1 MEPFVREM
9 HSTALVGDVSGS
21 LFAVPGA
28 RGFNGLSAT
37 TSHPH
42 HPLPLPSQ
50 LLFEAKSKGVHH
62 QGSYHLGGPLPSPP
76 PHNND
81 ADFQTALEQLS
92 FMGGVQNNSQE
103 RSWDLSH
110 SAASVTNSSQPLTGL
125 VGFASTHFDA
135 AVSSP
140 PGSSISQSFGLLHQQ
155 RGTTTHGDIHDD
167 LSNTNMKC
175 MATQSNFG
183 ACTGATSRIAHI
195 LEQRPNVEVSNN
207 MLLLPPTSSMFPSLD
222 CTAPPSSTNVHVYFP
237 GSISPSF
244 LPEATVESAVSG
256 ITSHANQDGGCHLV
270 DRPFS
275 MMSSSDGGS
284 LLLERQQ
291 QEYYTFDLNEVP
303 GSMQDTTTVAVS
315 SSGQKAKRKYT
326 PKVAKD
332 KRPRKPRVS
341 KVDGQEK
348 KTNAKKVNKKTAVHG
363 HETGAKEDVNI
374 SAGGGGGV
382 SGAAAAAAVA
392 SAVTDST
399 SLKRNYTK
407 FSSGGAWESPSEG
420 KSCMEFACD
429 DGSNIVSDSSV
440 KRSLFGREEPDEV
453 SFIDHHHHQQQ
464 QQQQVAAAAGSVTAV
479 TSAMNNVDDRQVSS
493 VSNFQWEQHSIAA
506 NNGSSFLVNQK
517 PFARSEEMGRQVVV
531 RSTESYQQQPFANL
545 SEEMGRQ
552 VVVRSTES
560 SYSNTQ
566 CHTTFQYNNG
576 GGGCSSPR
584 TTHTIASQNSS
595 LGFEYGFDEEQLSHS
610 QGRVSSTRRSLMP
623 QFNNSEPTSGARLHH
638 RETYGEGVV
647 ANQVQEQQE
656 DKEMKKSKPINFVN
670 DCESKNLFF
679 QPETLRAGGGSY
691 RFGDAQNVPEFQ
703 QQQQQK
709 PQESSTVSHF
719 PSEGG
724 ALSQRMVVRE
734 NCPFTGVDLVS
745 RFDTISN
752 HRVERMIS
760 DLSQDTMY
768 NQPEC
773 NTGGGAP
780 PPSYHTDNH
789 HSASSLVPI
798 SKPPFEW
805 HPQGNL
811 QRSNIPRMDPS
822 VNSPCPRELL
832 LPQSVP
838 FHMMDDA
845 QLILY
850 LRDLVTLP
858 GFSFSPMVLLHHVL
872 QHLPDYEKDRFI
884 FLWSHAIQPAT
895 ATLDMQ
901 DCQQQQQ
908 QLVIFN
914 PDGTESSVVQQQ
926 QQNSNSSS
934 QEVQMMTVQVNSLSP
949 PPHPVEEGQQ
959 PQPPHE
965 STKEEA
971 MPIQQQQPEDEQA
984 GLQIVPYKVKEGGL
998 IPYEGPFLPL
1008 RKRKPRPKVV
1018 LDTETVRVWKL
1029 LMGRGGNPE
1038 ADSDADKE
1046 LKWEQERRAMKAQ
1059 AETFISRMHLVQGD
1073 RSFSRWKGSVV
1084 DSVVGAFLT
1093 QNVSDVLSSSAFM
1106 SMRAR
1111 FPGPSFRGPL
1121 KTQAPEDLGEPV
1133 EKICAEMP
1141 MKESDST
1148 TTTPSSMNHQEQQ
1161 QQQQL
1166 SYGAQEMLVN
1176 GDIDNNSKNQF
1187 SGGGAVLHPD
1197 NLISDHHEQ
1206 KYLLGGENMPEPMMM
1221 MGCATGKD
1229 ASVAAALNSLAS
1241 QGYQESNNPALGCRE
1256 VEEQVVSCLQQAVEV
1271 GGLLE
1276 LGEKL
1281 DLVHNSQQQA
1291 QQLIPPVLDKK
1302 SVSVSVGSS
1311 FIDGKENGLTLQ
1323 NATAATDAANIQENS
1338 LESSSAVC
1346 INTQLDLLSLQP
1358 VDQSETRELVTA
1370 EGGDQLLLKSKY
1382 NPKGLT
1388 GADRA
1393 RLEESQVSARNPFD
1407 WEGLRGQF
1415 QVKCETV
1422 EEDGSRTEAA
1432 MPAPRTF
1439 MNEDGVDWEA
1449 VRLADVEVVAGV
1461 IKERGLNWILAGRI
1475 KAFLERIRREHGAI
1489 DLEWLRSLP
1498 TDDTKEFLLSVRG
1511 LGLKSVECI
1520 RLLTL
1525 HHLAFPVDTNV
1536 GRICVRLGWV
1546 PLEPLPEELQ
1556 LHLLELYPVQATIQ
1570 KYLWPRLCTLDQE
1583 TLYEL
1588 HYQMITFGK
1597 VFCTKSKPNCN
1608 ACPMKAECKHFASA
1622 LSSARQA
1629 LPAPEKASANPTLL
1643 ALPQGTTSTVTQ
1655 AAGATEGDK
1664 SLLVQSTNVG
1674 TSQDCCEPIIEEP
1687 MTPPEESDDI
1697 ATDNPKPDHLPEE
1710 TTIITVVEMQV
1721 DSSETCLQNPP
1732 ASSSSQVII
1741 PDAPSQELVLLP
1753 PEAASI
1759 PVPKLKNVGRLRTV
1773 HYVYELPDHHPL
1785 LEGMDERETDD
1796 PCCYLL
1802 AIWSP
1807 GEIPSSIPNLDDC
1820 NHEENPFASSSFADD
1835 SDSIKGTLL
1844 VPCRTAMQGSFP
1856 LNGTYFQVNEVF
1868 ADHAS
1873 SLQPIVVPRTLL
1885 WNLRRRFVF
1894 FGTSVT
1900 SIFRGMTTPEI
1911 QACFWRGYVCVR
1923 GFDRTSRAPK
1933 PLATRLHL
1941 QATKSPNKGAAMET
1955 ND

>member
-155 RGTTTHGDIHDD
+155 RGMMTHGDIHDD

-363 HETGAKEDVNI
+363 HETGANEDVNI
-374 SAGGGGGV
+374 SAGGGV
-382 SGAAAAAAVA
+382 SGAAAAAVA

-399 SLKRNYTK
+399 SLKRNFTK

-453 SFIDHHHHQQQ
+453 SFIDHHHHEQQ

-517 PFARSEEMGRQVVV
+517 PFARSEEMGRRVVV
-531 RSTESYQQQPFANL
+531 RSTELYQQQPFANL

-566 CHTTFQYNNG
+566 CHTTFQSYNNG

-595 LGFEYGFDEEQLSHS
+595 LGFEYGLDEEQLSHS

-647 ANQVQEQQE
+647 ASQVQEQQE
-656 DKEMKKSKPINFVN
+656 DKETKKSKLINFVN

-691 RFGDAQNVPEFQ
+691 RFGDAQNVPEFQQ

-773 NTGGGAP
+773 NTRGGAP
-780 PPSYHTDNH
+780 PPSYHADNH

-838 FHMMDDA
+838 FQMMDDA

-901 DCQQQQQ
+901 GCQQQQQ

-949 PPHPVEEGQQ
+949 PPHPVEEEGQQ

-984 GLQIVPYKVKEGGL
+984 GLQIVPYKGKEGGL

-1046 LKWEQERRAMKAQ
+1046 LKWEQERCAMKAQ

-1148 TTTPSSMNHQEQQ
+1148 TTPSSMNHQEQQQ

-1176 GDIDNNSKNQF
+1176 GDIDKNSKNQF
-1187 SGGGAVLHPD
+1187 SGGGAVPHPD
-1197 NLISDHHEQ
+1197 NLMSDHHEQ
-1206 KYLLGGENMPEPMMM
+1206 KNLLEGENMPQPMMM
-1221 MGCATGKD
+1221 MGCATGED
-1229 ASVAAALNSLAS
+1229 ASVAAALNSLSS
-1241 QGYQESNNPALGCRE
+1241 QGYQESNNPALGCQE

-1302 SVSVSVGSS
+1302 SVSISVGSS
-1311 FIDGKENGLTLQ
+1311 FIDGKENGLMLQ

-1346 INTQLDLLSLQP
+1346 INAQLDLLSLQP

-1664 SLLVQSTNVG
+1664 SLLIQSTNVG
-1674 TSQDCCEPIIEEP
+1674 SSQDCCEPIIEEP

-1710 TTIITVVEMQV
+1710 TTIMTVVEMQV

-1741 PDAPSQELVLLP
+1741 PDALSQELVLLP

-1807 GEIPSSIPNLDDC
+1807 GEVPSSIPNLDDC

>member
-1 MEPFVREM
+1 MVFCVIN
-9 HSTALVGDVSGS
+9 L
-21 LFAVPGA
+21 
-28 RGFNGLSAT
+28 
-37 TSHPH
+37 
-42 HPLPLPSQ
+42 
-50 LLFEAKSKGVHH
+50 
-62 QGSYHLGGPLPSPP
+62 
-76 PHNND
+76 
-81 ADFQTALEQLS
+81 
-92 FMGGVQNNSQE
+92 
-103 RSWDLSH
+103 
-110 SAASVTNSSQPLTGL
+110 
-125 VGFASTHFDA
+125 
-135 AVSSP
+135 AVSC
-140 PGSSISQSFGLLHQQ
+140 QEGL
-155 RGTTTHGDIHDD
+155 
-167 LSNTNMKC
+167 
-175 MATQSNFG
+175 
-183 ACTGATSRIAHI
+183 RIW
-195 LEQRPNVEVSNN
+195 
-207 MLLLPPTSSMFPSLD
+207 
-222 CTAPPSSTNVHVYFP
+222 
-237 GSISPSF
+237 
-244 LPEATVESAVSG
+244 
-256 ITSHANQDGGCHLV
+256 
-270 DRPFS
+270 
-275 MMSSSDGGS
+275 
-284 LLLERQQ
+284 
-291 QEYYTFDLNEVP
+291 TF
-303 GSMQDTTTVAVS
+303 
-315 SSGQKAKRKYT
+315 
-326 PKVAKD
+326 
-332 KRPRKPRVS
+332 
-341 KVDGQEK
+341 VDGWMQ
-348 KTNAKKVNKKTAVHG
+348 
-363 HETGAKEDVNI
+363 GAKEDVNI

-382 SGAAAAAAVA
+382 SGAAAAAVA

-517 PFARSEEMGRQVVV
+517 PFARSEETGRRVVV

-566 CHTTFQYNNG
+566 CHTTFQSYNNG

-610 QGRVSSTRRSLMP
+610 QGHVSSTRRSLMP

-638 RETYGEGVV
+638 QETYGEGVV

-691 RFGDAQNVPEFQ
+691 RFGDAQNVPEFQQQ

-773 NTGGGAP
+773 NTRGGAP

-798 SKPPFEW
+798 SKLPFEW

-838 FHMMDDA
+838 FHLMDDA

-901 DCQQQQQ
+901 DCQQQQQQ

-984 GLQIVPYKVKEGGL
+984 GLQIVPYKGKEGGL

-1059 AETFISRMHLVQGD
+1059 AETFISRMHLVQGK
-1073 RSFSRWKGSVV
+1073 RQK
-1084 DSVVGAFLT
+1084 
-1093 QNVSDVLSSSAFM
+1093 VL
-1106 SMRAR
+1106 
-1111 FPGPSFRGPL
+1111 
-1121 KTQAPEDLGEPV
+1121 V
-1133 EKICAEMP
+1133 
-1141 MKESDST
+1141 
-1148 TTTPSSMNHQEQQ
+1148 
-1161 QQQQL
+1161 QQQL
-1166 SYGAQEMLVN
+1166 A
-1176 GDIDNNSKNQF
+1176 
-1187 SGGGAVLHPD
+1187 
-1197 NLISDHHEQ
+1197 
-1206 KYLLGGENMPEPMMM
+1206 
-1221 MGCATGKD
+1221 
-1229 ASVAAALNSLAS
+1229 
-1241 QGYQESNNPALGCRE
+1241 
-1256 VEEQVVSCLQQAVEV
+1256 
-1271 GGLLE
+1271 
-1276 LGEKL
+1276 
-1281 DLVHNSQQQA
+1281 
-1291 QQLIPPVLDKK
+1291 
-1302 SVSVSVGSS
+1302 
-1311 FIDGKENGLTLQ
+1311 
-1323 NATAATDAANIQENS
+1323 
-1338 LESSSAVC
+1338 
-1346 INTQLDLLSLQP
+1346 
-1358 VDQSETRELVTA
+1358 
-1370 EGGDQLLLKSKY
+1370 
-1382 NPKGLT
+1382 
-1388 GADRA
+1388 
-1393 RLEESQVSARNPFD
+1393 
-1407 WEGLRGQF
+1407 
-1415 QVKCETV
+1415 
-1422 EEDGSRTEAA
+1422 
-1432 MPAPRTF
+1432 
-1439 MNEDGVDWEA
+1439 
-1449 VRLADVEVVAGV
+1449 
-1461 IKERGLNWILAGRI
+1461 
-1475 KAFLERIRREHGAI
+1475 
-1489 DLEWLRSLP
+1489 
-1498 TDDTKEFLLSVRG
+1498 
-1511 LGLKSVECI
+1511 
-1520 RLLTL
+1520 
-1525 HHLAFPVDTNV
+1525 
-1536 GRICVRLGWV
+1536 
-1546 PLEPLPEELQ
+1546 
-1556 LHLLELYPVQATIQ
+1556 
-1570 KYLWPRLCTLDQE
+1570 
-1583 TLYEL
+1583 
-1588 HYQMITFGK
+1588 
-1597 VFCTKSKPNCN
+1597 
-1608 ACPMKAECKHFASA
+1608 
-1622 LSSARQA
+1622 
-1629 LPAPEKASANPTLL
+1629 
-1643 ALPQGTTSTVTQ
+1643 
-1655 AAGATEGDK
+1655 
-1664 SLLVQSTNVG
+1664 
-1674 TSQDCCEPIIEEP
+1674 
-1687 MTPPEESDDI
+1687 
-1697 ATDNPKPDHLPEE
+1697 
-1710 TTIITVVEMQV
+1710 
-1721 DSSETCLQNPP
+1721 
-1732 ASSSSQVII
+1732 
-1741 PDAPSQELVLLP
+1741 
-1753 PEAASI
+1753 
-1759 PVPKLKNVGRLRTV
+1759 
-1773 HYVYELPDHHPL
+1773 
-1785 LEGMDERETDD
+1785 
-1796 PCCYLL
+1796 
-1802 AIWSP
+1802 
-1807 GEIPSSIPNLDDC
+1807 
-1820 NHEENPFASSSFADD
+1820 
-1835 SDSIKGTLL
+1835 
-1844 VPCRTAMQGSFP
+1844 
-1856 LNGTYFQVNEVF
+1856 
-1868 ADHAS
+1868 
-1873 SLQPIVVPRTLL
+1873 L
-1885 WNLRRRFVF
+1885 WNLHH
-1894 FGTSVT
+1894 
-1900 SIFRGMTTPEI
+1900 PP
-1911 QACFWRGYVCVR
+1911 
-1923 GFDRTSRAPK
+1923 RA
-1933 PLATRLHL
+1933 
-1941 QATKSPNKGAAMET
+1941 
-1955 ND
+1955 